1 METYLGKAL
10 GWSGGGLEPWG
21 LPWERWKWV
30 WGREQEEVLA
40 LPCEE
45 EGCGV
50 TKFVAVKDGTRR
62 GAGTS
67 VLPGSLGHEAERS
80 IGSDSS
86 RPLGAY
92 NGGFAGTWRV

>member
-1 METYLGKAL
+1 MGPPLGVVEMGL
-10 GWSGGGLEPWG
+10 GAGTRRGFGG
-21 LPWERWKWV
+21 RCM
-30 WGREQEEVLA
+30 A

-50 TKFVAVKDGTRR
+50 TKFVAVKDGTWR

>member
-1 METYLGKAL
+1 MGPPLGGVEMGL
-10 GWSGGGLEPWG
+10 GTGTRRGFGG
-21 LPWERWKWV
+21 RC
-30 WGREQEEVLA
+30 LA

-50 TKFVAVKDGTRR
+50 TEFVAVKDGTRG
-62 GAGTS
+62 GAGTP